1 MKSFKQG
8 GKVIRFSF
16 KKVTLA
22 AEWKKMD
29 AVSPVRGLLQ
39 RLKKKKSR
47 KEMLILLTR
56 WLQYHRERVRTLGSS
71 RR

>member
-8 GKVIRFSF
+8 GGVIRFSF

-29 AVSPVRGLLQ
+29 TVSPVRGLLQ
-39 RLKKKKSR
+39 RLKKKKKSPGKR
-47 KEMLILLTR
+47 C
-56 WLQYHRERVRTLGSS
+56 
-71 RR
+71 

>member
-8 GKVIRFSF
+8 GGVIRFSF

-29 AVSPVRGLLQ
+29 TVSPVRGLLQ
-39 RLKKKKSR
+39 RLKKKKKVQAR
-47 KEMLILLTR
+47 DADFIHQMVTI
-56 WLQYHRERVRTLGSS
+56 HGERVRT
-71 RR
+71 

>member
-8 GKVIRFSF
+8 GGVIRFSF

-29 AVSPVRGLLQ
+29 TVSPVRGLLQ
-39 RLKKKKSR
+39 RLKKKVQAR
-47 KEMLILLTR
+47 DADFIHQMVTI
-56 WLQYHRERVRTLGSS
+56 HGERVRT
-71 RR
+71 